1 MNQVL
6 SPVPSPP
13 PTGAFPPCLPRGVP
27 FGDPGVIPSDTCDVP
42 EAPPLTGASPPVVT
56 LVVNPGVTLG
66 VIPSDP

>member
-1 MNQVL
+1 M
-6 SPVPSPP
+6 
-13 PTGAFPPCLPRGVP
+13 
-27 FGDPGVIPSDTCDVP
+27 IPSDSCDVP

>member
-1 MNQVL
+1 MSQ
-6 SPVPSPP
+6 SPP
-13 PTGAFPPCLPRGVP
+13 PPRGGFP
-27 FGDPGVIPSDTCDVP
+27 GGDPRGDPGVSPVVTPGMIPSDSCDVP